1 MNNTINRLVIV
12 GGGTAGWLTAGVIAA
27 EHSCASND
35 QQNSFELSLVES
47 PDIATI
53 GVGEG
58 TWPSMRSTLQKM
70 GISETEFFREC
81 SASFKQGTLFSGWQ
95 TGAGNDAYTHPFTA
109 PHGYAE
115 TNLAPHWQPQRNNI
129 NFADAVS
136 PQSSLFSG
144 KLAPKQISTPEYAFQ
159 VNYGYHLDAG
169 KFAEFLRKHCV
180 EKLGVVHIKA
190 NVTGVNTADNGDIA
204 SISTDS
210 HGNVAGDLFIDC
222 SGSRALL
229 LGQHYKIPICDK
241 NDILFNNSALAA
253 QVPYNCDGDPIES
266 CTLSTAQTAGWIWDI
281 GLPTRRG
288 IGHVYSS
295 GHISQERAGD
305 ELLSY
310 ITATLGEKA
319 SAGASLR
326 KVEFSPGHRTKFW
339 HKNCV
344 AIGMSAGF
352 IEPLEASALVLVEL
366 SAGMIAE
373 QLPASRAVM
382 DLVAKRFNEKFLYR
396 WDRIIDFLK
405 LHYILTQRKDTD
417 YWRDNCRQ
425 ESIPDSLQELVTLW
439 RHQSPWHRD
448 SQHVDEMFPS
458 ASFQYV
464 LYGMGFHTQP
474 NQTVRRS
481 EQAEQKI
488 AYRLFQENAARTQ
501 QLMASMPTNR
511 DLINKVHTYG
521 FQKI

>member
-159 VNYGYHLDAG
+159 MNYGYHLDAG

-180 EKLGVVHIKA
+180 E
-190 NVTGVNTADNGDIA
+190 
-204 SISTDS
+204 
-210 HGNVAGDLFIDC
+210 
-222 SGSRALL
+222 
-229 LGQHYKIPICDK
+229 
-241 NDILFNNSALAA
+241 
-253 QVPYNCDGDPIES
+253 
-266 CTLSTAQTAGWIWDI
+266 
-281 GLPTRRG
+281 
-288 IGHVYSS
+288 
-295 GHISQERAGD
+295 
-305 ELLSY
+305 EL
-310 ITATLGEKA
+310 
-319 SAGASLR
+319 
-326 KVEFSPGHRTKFW
+326 
-339 HKNCV
+339 
-344 AIGMSAGF
+344 
-352 IEPLEASALVLVEL
+352 
-366 SAGMIAE
+366 
-373 QLPASRAVM
+373 
-382 DLVAKRFNEKFLYR
+382 
-396 WDRIIDFLK
+396 
-405 LHYILTQRKDTD
+405 
-417 YWRDNCRQ
+417 
-425 ESIPDSLQELVTLW
+425 
-439 RHQSPWHRD
+439 
-448 SQHVDEMFPS
+448 
-458 ASFQYV
+458 
-464 LYGMGFHTQP
+464 
-474 NQTVRRS
+474 
-481 EQAEQKI
+481 
-488 AYRLFQENAARTQ
+488 
-501 QLMASMPTNR
+501 
-511 DLINKVHTYG
+511 
-521 FQKI
+521 